1 MDFLGWDVK
10 SRSGVSGRTVP
21 DDPSEVGLA
30 RRIVNDCSVA
40 WLRAS
45 FICRTI
51 SQTAKEAR
59 ENIAI
64 EDEDDSEHNCDGY
77 EHIYDAIQNCGV
89 FSERSRKPIDLP
101 QADKDRYEGKRS

>member
-1 MDFLGWDVK
+1 MREEVHEHSSHVFCVELSGFSRLGCEVAIRFLW
-10 SRSGVSGRTVP
+10 
-21 DDPSEVGLA
+21 A
-30 RRIVNDCSVA
+30 DCS
-40 WLRAS
+40 LRAS

-101 QADKDRYEGKRS
+101 QADKDRCEGKRS